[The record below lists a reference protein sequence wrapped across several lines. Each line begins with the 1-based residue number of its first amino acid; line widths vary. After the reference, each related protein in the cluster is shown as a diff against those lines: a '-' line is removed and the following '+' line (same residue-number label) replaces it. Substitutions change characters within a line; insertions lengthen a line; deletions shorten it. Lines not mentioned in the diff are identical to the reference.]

1 MSAGFITKWAVRQD
15 HAVTDADLDGGGT
28 VRDGAVERWVA
39 AACSAYL
46 EGCSVLRGTRERD
59 GLELRQ
65 RARNLPAGSGL
76 GRPDSV
82 VVTARATEFRPS
94 SFVVAVRR
102 RPSGGERDIVADV
115 TCEVRLEDPATGD
128 PRGLDSAVRDE
139 LISIEHAAR
148 HYN

>member
-1 MSAGFITKWAVRQD
+1 MGGFITKWAVRQD
-15 HAVTDADLDGGGT
+15 HPVTGDDLDGDGT
-28 VRDGAVERWVA
+28 VRDGVLEGWVA

-46 EGCSVLRGTRERD
+46 ERCPVLQGKRERD

-65 RARNLPAGSGL
+65 HAHTLPAGSGL

-82 VVTARATEFRPS
+82 VVTARATEFRAS
-94 SFVVAVRR
+94 SFVVAVRL
-102 RPSGGERDIVADV
+102 RPLGGERDVAVDV
-115 TCEVRLEDPATGD
+115 WCEVQLEDPATGES
-128 PRGLDSAVRDE
+128 RELESAVRDE